1 MENNVTTRKIDQM
14 TWQDVAFGLAGSTGF
29 VALLYMFL

>member
-1 MENNVTTRKIDQM
+1 MENEMVSRKLAQM

>member
-1 MENNVTTRKIDQM
+1 MENNIQAKRIAQM

-29 VALLYMFL
+29 VALLYFFL